1 MAKIRVGQLAKEL
14 NLKVGDLLTR
24 LHQMGVE
31 AKTNLST
38 VDDEI
43 AAKVRSAGPSI
54 AEPAAAKPKAKAPAK
69 TVVTAVS
76 EAAKTPLAKPASSS
90 ATVTPPV
97 ATKGTVRGHRGDRSR
112 R

>member
-31 AKTNLST
+31 AKSNLST

-43 AAKVRSAGPSI
+43 AARVRSAGPLI
-54 AEPAAAKPKAKAPAK
+54 AEPSSTNTKAPAK
-69 TVVTAVS
+69 SVVPAGTRASFVAPSACSNVS
-76 EAAKTPLAKPASSS
+76 RIRPGLACSSLPIAISSS
-90 ATVTPPV
+90 MIA
-97 ATKGTVRGHRGDRSR
+97 
-112 R
+112 